1 MKYSIIILI
10 TQLLLWG
17 CCRSERSILESF
29 YKALD
34 GDKWEHKEN
43 WLSDKPLNEWY
54 GITTDE
60 EGKVV
65 KIQLSD
71 TMTGKVPANLKH
83 LKKLQSLHLDCMAGG
98 IRLEVNNYP
107 SLKELGLHGY
117 INQLTVENCSELEKL
132 SATPKYFDNFHID
145 HCPQLSFLELEGPP
159 FETIKK
165 TLDLSPFPKLSEL
178 KIHRLALDQLHIN
191 NCFNLKRI
199 NILKCQIEKLDLS
212 SQVNLE
218 YLEVSGNDSLHTLD
232 LNNCV
237 KLDSIDVSRNS
248 ITQLNISNCKK
259 LRYLDCSFNKLSELA
274 LSNCKNLEHLNCSF
288 NYIST
293 SDIGKYEKL
302 NLLKYLDCCGNNI
315 WKPEN
320 NTLKL
325 RIQDLEY
332 LDCSGNSI
340 IQLEISQCKEL
351 KYLDCSENKL
361 SELDASKHK
370 ELNKLLC
377 FNNKLSKV
385 NLSCNP
391 KLYYLDCGLNKL
403 SKLNLKNNPTLK
415 YLDCSLNN
423 LSTLNLSRCKE
434 LEKLDCDENNLS
446 ELDITKQKK
455 LKELCC
461 NHNNLSQLNLSLN
474 FELTYLD
481 CSANKLSELD
491 LSHNS
496 KLITLNCGNGNN
508 LTTLNLNKN
517 EELSHL
523 ICENIP
529 LKELNISDC
538 FSITHLNLYGTQ
550 LTSIDI
556 SHLEILCYF
565 NINCTPITTIWV
577 PKGCTGLREDDD
589 CPIPEGVE
597 CKIKQ

>member
-107 SLKELGLHGY
+107 SLKELRLNGY
-117 INQLTVENCSELEKL
+117 INLLTVENCSELERL
-132 SATPKYFDNFHID
+132 SLISRYFDVSHID
-145 HCPQLSFLELEGPP
+145 GC
-159 FETIKK
+159 
-165 TLDLSPFPKLSEL
+165 PKLSSLEL
-178 KIHRLALDQLHIN
+178 IGHNISNIIKEELDLNLSSLQNLSELRMQYLPLNKLHIN

-325 RIQDLEY
+325 RIHIDFIT
-332 LDCSGNSI
+332 I
-340 IQLEISQCKEL
+340 IIE
-351 KYLDCSENKL
+351 
-361 SELDASKHK
+361 
-370 ELNKLLC
+370 
-377 FNNKLSKV
+377 V
-385 NLSCNP
+385 
-391 KLYYLDCGLNKL
+391 
-403 SKLNLKNNPTLK
+403 T
-415 YLDCSLNN
+415 
-423 LSTLNLSRCKE
+423 
-434 LEKLDCDENNLS
+434 
-446 ELDITKQKK
+446 
-455 LKELCC
+455 
-461 NHNNLSQLNLSLN
+461 
-474 FELTYLD
+474 
-481 CSANKLSELD
+481 
-491 LSHNS
+491 
-496 KLITLNCGNGNN
+496 
-508 LTTLNLNKN
+508 
-517 EELSHL
+517 
-523 ICENIP
+523 
-529 LKELNISDC
+529 
-538 FSITHLNLYGTQ
+538 
-550 LTSIDI
+550 
-556 SHLEILCYF
+556 
-565 NINCTPITTIWV
+565 
-577 PKGCTGLREDDD
+577 
-589 CPIPEGVE
+589 
-597 CKIKQ
+597 